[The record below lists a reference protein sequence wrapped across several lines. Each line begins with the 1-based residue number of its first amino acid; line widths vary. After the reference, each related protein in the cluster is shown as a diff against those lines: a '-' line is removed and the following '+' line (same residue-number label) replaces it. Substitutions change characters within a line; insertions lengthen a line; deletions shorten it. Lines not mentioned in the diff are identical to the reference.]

1 MPATSYHR
9 ESSERQATT
18 VGRILGFSPAPHRL
32 ADKLTD
38 GLEKFWKRT
47 AFKREEAD
55 VSSAKIFR
63 LTMRQKF
70 SPRQTP
76 SIPPASTNYQKSC
89 RRAVNGETRSLTK
102 WYYFCYT
109 LCMKTA
115 ISIPN
120 DIYENAEQLANQQG
134 KSRSQLYTQA
144 VSQYVAKHQKDN
156 ITKQLNDV
164 YKHEN
169 SSLDSQLAQMQAASL
184 PKETW

>member
-1 MPATSYHR
+1 
-9 ESSERQATT
+9 
-18 VGRILGFSPAPHRL
+18 
-32 ADKLTD
+32 
-38 GLEKFWKRT
+38 
-47 AFKREEAD
+47 
-55 VSSAKIFR
+55 
-63 LTMRQKF
+63 
-70 SPRQTP
+70 
-76 SIPPASTNYQKSC
+76 
-89 RRAVNGETRSLTK
+89 
-102 WYYFCYT
+102 
-109 LCMKTA
+109 MKTA